1 MSNYTT
7 DLPFTAYNFRCYK
20 RQSFYAYHRNPMHQ
34 LYPQFWLIKGK
45 TTQHL
50 TIQSIVQHIYT
61 GFITISPVYFIGS
74 SGRPDTALFSFRY
87 HCRPIQFNCTILS
100 QASLNSSTALLCPAT
115 LAVLLV
121 PLWQSIKCCL
131 QRCYCSSICCSTNC
145 RYQHEY
151 LVNSAAGTVPLLGSL
166 SLQCCYCSSISCNFL
181 TVSPVYSVGSS
192 SHNALILIQFNCTII
207 AQASLFTKMHCSSIC
222 CSIDCHYQNDV

>member
-20 RQSFYAYHRNPMHQ
+20 RQSFYVYHRNPLHQ
-34 LYPQFWLIKGK
+34 LYPQFWLITGN

-61 GFITISPVYFIGS
+61 EFITISPVYFIGS
-74 SGRPDTALFSFRY
+74 SGRPDTALFSFWY
-87 HCRPIQFNCTILS
+87 HCRPIQFNRTILS
-100 QASLNSSTALLCPAT
+100 QASLTSSTAL
-115 LAVLLV
+115 
-121 PLWQSIKCCL
+121 LWQSIKCCL

-151 LVNSAAGTVPLLGSL
+151 LVISAAGAVPLLGSL
-166 SLQCCYCSSISCNFL
+166 SLQCCYCSSIS
-181 TVSPVYSVGSS
+181 
-192 SHNALILIQFNCTII
+192 
-207 AQASLFTKMHCSSIC
+207 
-222 CSIDCHYQNDV
+222 